1 MVLGLCVSVHE
12 HTKLY
17 RGPVYEQGVRDDA
30 DGEAFGLSGR
40 EAARVLVDDDCG
52 LDGDLLCNI
61 GSEKHGIL
69 RWAVGPEVMGGCP
82 VW

>member
-17 RGPVYEQGVRDDA
+17 QGPVYEQGVRDDA

-40 EAARVLVDDDCG
+40 EAARVLV
-52 LDGDLLCNI
+52 NI